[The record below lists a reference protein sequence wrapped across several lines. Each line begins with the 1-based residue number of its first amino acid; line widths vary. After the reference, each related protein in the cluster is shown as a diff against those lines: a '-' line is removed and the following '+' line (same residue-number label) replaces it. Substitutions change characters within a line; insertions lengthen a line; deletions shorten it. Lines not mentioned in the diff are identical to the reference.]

1 MASQFITRDFF
12 KQSLKIPLADTN
24 DDSLADQC
32 VMYANLEVDKI
43 LIPFADEV
51 PVESNTDLFE
61 RSKYLALLYAQLR
74 WYRHHGVLARASAV
88 AGEISDVQ
96 MSLTDTLVALRTTR
110 TKRLVVSQNPRA
122 KRLLTPAFSD
132 TFIFGEDF

>member
-1 MASQFITRDFF
+1 MTSQFITRDFL
-12 KQSLKIPLADTN
+12 KQSFNIPLADTN
-24 DDSLADQC
+24 DDTLIDQC

-51 PVESNTDLFE
+51 PVEPNTDLFE

-74 WYRHHGVLARASAV
+74 WYRHHGVLPRASATQ
-88 AGEISDVQ
+88 AEIENVQ
-96 MSLTDTLVALRTTR
+96 MTLTDTLVALRTTR
-110 TKRLVVSQNPRA
+110 TKRLIVSPNPRA